1 MGSIF
6 RKGSS
11 QSGQSEAL
19 SQQQADIARRQTALA
34 EEQAAITK
42 PLRTGTANLFSGFL
56 QSGQTP
62 GFLDLP
68 AQVSPLAA
76 LSLPALGDQQNV
88 VRNQLLQQGSRGGL
102 LQQQLANLSLQ
113 GGLQR
118 TGLMQQDLL
127 RQEQRDVARKGIA
140 QTLFGGAADY
150 GTGGL
155 SQSFAGFGQGLA
167 GLGNAASNLNAL
179 GFQRI
184 QQNQIAQGG
193 IGQLLGKALSGIG
206 GSGMGG
212 GKSGGATG
220 SAGGAPG
227 AGGYGGAMG
236 LTRGSVGSM
245 FG

>member
-42 PLRTGTANLFSGFL
+42 PLRTGTANIFSGFL

-76 LSLPALGDQQNV
+76 LSLPSLGDQQNV

-127 RQEQRDVARKGIA
+127 RQEQRDVARTGIR
-140 QTLFGGAADY
+140 QQLFGGAADL

-155 SQSFAGFGQGLA
+155 AQSFAGFGQAQA
-167 GLGNAASNLNAL
+167 GLGQAASNLNAL
-179 GFQRI
+179 GVQRI
-184 QQNQIAQGG
+184 QQNQTAQQG
-193 IGQLLGKALSGIG
+193 IGSILGKALA
-206 GSGMGG
+206 
-212 GKSGGATG
+212 GGAAYG
-220 SAGGAPG
+220 LPAPG
-227 AGGYGGAMG
+227 AGSLGGAKMARPT
-236 LTRGSVGSM
+236 L
-245 FG
+245 F